1 MKIEICV
8 GSSCYLKGAPDI
20 VRMMEEELK
29 RNRLSDSVG
38 LSGSF
43 CTGRCNRRGVTVT
56 VDGAVHTDI
65 TRENFRDFFAS
76 QVLQAALRERQ
87 DAHGKGTDS

>member
-8 GSSCYLKGAPDI
+8 GSSCYLKGAPEI
-20 VRMMEEELK
+20 VHMTEEELK
-29 RNRLSDSVG
+29 RNGLNDSVS

-43 CTGRCNRRGVTVT
+43 CTGRCNRRGVTVS
-56 VDGAVHTDI
+56 VDGVVHTDI

-76 QVLQAALRERQ
+76 QVLQTTIMERQ
-87 DAHGKGTDS
+87 AVHDKGTDA